1 MEELIIMLKD
11 KVLNSLNAQINAELF
26 SEYLYLSMAAW
37 FESQNWLGFAKWM
50 KVQAG
55 EERGHAM
62 KFYDYVHLSG
72 GHVKL
77 DAIKAPTTTWGS
89 PLAAF
94 EDAYRHEQSIT
105 AKIHDLVKLAAAEG
119 DTATGIM
126 LQWFVSEQ
134 VEEEANAS
142 QIVAKLK
149 LIGENTNG
157 LFMVDHEL
165 GKRE

>member
-1 MEELIIMLKD
+1 MEELTAMLKD
-11 KVLNSLNAQINAELF
+11 KVVSALNAQINAELY

-37 FESQNWLGFAKWM
+37 FESKNWLGFAKWM

-62 KFYDYVHLSG
+62 KFYDYINLAG
-72 GHVKL
+72 GRVKL
-77 DAIKAPTTTWGS
+77 EAIKTPTTEWAS
-89 PLAAF
+89 PLAVF

-105 AKIHDLVKLAAAEG
+105 AKIGDLVKLAAAEG
-119 DTATGIM
+119 DAASGIM

-149 LIGENTNG
+149 LIGDNTNG
-157 LFMVDHEL
+157 QFMVDHEL

>member
-1 MEELIIMLKD
+1 MLKD
-11 KVLNSLNAQINAELF
+11 KVLKALNAQINAEMF

-37 FESQNWLGFAKWM
+37 FESKNWLGFARWM

-62 KFYDYVHLSG
+62 RLYDYIHLG
-72 GHVKL
+72 GGQVLL
-77 DAIKAPTTTWGS
+77 DAIKAPPTQWTS

-119 DTATGIM
+119 DAATGIM
-126 LQWFVSEQ
+126 LQWFVTEQ
-134 VEEEANAS
+134 MEEEATAG
-142 QIVAKLK
+142 QIVAQLK
-149 LIGENTNG
+149 LIGDNTNG
-157 LFMVDHEL
+157 LFMMDREL